1 MGAAAASWIWE
12 HSRAANGSLIV
23 LLAIA
28 DECGEGEFVEMS
40 VAELARKARLSDK
53 GVRRAVKDL
62 EALGEL
68 SVESRAGGSSRYA
81 LTATPVKMTGGSG
94 QNDRGRQPRSKR
106 PAGQNDRGHAKEPQV
121 SGTPVK
127 MTGPEISNVIT
138 TGRSTAE
145 VKEAPAKPERDPNAG
160 RPDVDRLCAR
170 LADRIAANGANRP
183 NITRKWKDAARLM
196 LDNDNRTENQ
206 VRNMIDWCQ
215 SNEFWRSN
223 ILSMPKLRE
232 KYSQLKMQAERE
244 LGIARQPEPYQ
255 HAPAPAGRPRM
266 PQWCGRCNERTRFL
280 DVEPPRRCPDCH
292 PAYAQL
298 QAP

>member
-1 MGAAAASWIWE
+1 MAEGAAKWIWE
-12 HSRAANGSLIV
+12 NSRASNGSLIV

-28 DECGEGEFVEMS
+28 DECAEGEFTEMS
-40 VAELARKARLSDK
+40 VAQLMKKCRLSDK
-53 GVRRAVKDL
+53 GVRRAVEHL

-68 SVESRAGGSSRYA
+68 SVESRQGAVSRYA
-81 LTATPVKMTGGSG
+81 PRLTPVKMTGPDPG
-94 QNDRGRQPRSKR
+94 QNDRPVKMSPRSKR
-106 PAGQNDRGHAKEPQV
+106 PDPPEEQQV
-121 SGTPVK
+121 NGTPVK
-127 MTGPEISNVIT
+127 MTGPGISNVIT

-145 VKEAPAKPERDPNAG
+145 VKEAPAKPERDPNAD

-215 SNEFWRSN
+215 DHEFWHTV

-232 KYSQLKMQAERE
+232 KYDQLKMQANRE
-244 LGIARQPEPYQ
+244 LGISQPAEPYQ
-255 HAPAPAGRPRM
+255 HAPAAAGRPRM
-266 PQWCGRCNERTRFL
+266 PQWCGQCNERTRFL
-280 DVEPPRRCPDCH
+280 DTEPPRRCPDCH
-292 PAYAQL
+292 PAHAQL
-298 QAP
+298 RAP